1 MDRLDGAN
9 APSLTKK
16 VQHHANVITPVV
28 TVPQEQDTKQV
39 IIIMIIIIII
49 IIIIT
54 IIIVIFSV
62 TVTLW
67 KLTDVAMTLGSENGF
82 PLKLC
87 QFIIEGHGGEMA

>member
-39 IIIMIIIIII
+39 IINIIIIII

>member
-39 IIIMIIIIII
+39 III
-49 IIIIT
+49 IIIT
-54 IIIVIFSV
+54 IIVIFSV

>member
-1 MDRLDGAN
+1 VDRLDGAN

-39 IIIMIIIIII
+39 IINIIIIII